1 MDSFSPFLIGFLIGV
16 VATLIAMSYRSDT
29 ATPAPSAAADM
40 SVIIAEQIKHHQSQ
54 NILRQMQLEQAR
66 QEAEFRQLEE
76 NRVKYL
82 SAAQTPSYLAIESA
96 VKAELER
103 RGLTHVV

>member
-16 VATLIAMSYRSDT
+16 VVTLIAVSYRADNSQ
-29 ATPAPSAAADM
+29 PAPSAAVDM
-40 SVIIAEQIKHHQSQ
+40 GVIIAEQIKHHQSQ
-54 NILRQMQLEQAR
+54 NLLRQMQLEQAR

-82 SAAQTPSYLAIESA
+82 SAAQTPSYLAIEAA
-96 VKAELER
+96 VQKELQR
-103 RGLTHVV
+103 RGVSCS

>member
-16 VATLIAMSYRSDT
+16 IATLIAMSYRSD
-29 ATPAPSAAADM
+29 SAAVPPVSSGDM
-40 SVIIAEQIKHHQSQ
+40 SEIIAQQIKHHQSQ

>member
-1 MDSFSPFLIGFLIGV
+1 
-16 VATLIAMSYRSDT
+16 
-29 ATPAPSAAADM
+29 
-40 SVIIAEQIKHHQSQ
+40 
-54 NILRQMQLEQAR
+54 MQLEQAR